1 MASTRKPA
9 ASDGQALAPPITLMV
24 MKNVDGQA
32 KILGKVIVVNENKV
46 RTIRNAIEDINIDA
60 GYIWL
65 ENVRRLGYGPETTL
79 NDEAWVKLK
88 QSIGLLWKPTTK
100 KKSFTDWQNQMK
112 EYYSPNNFEPN
123 FDWHQMYRNFD
134 RQENP
139 LAILIDFGDNEV
151 VSI

>member
-1 MASTRKPA
+1 MASARKPA

-65 ENVRRLGYGPETTL
+65 DNLRRIGYGPETTL
-79 NDEAWVKLK
+79 NDESWVKLK
-88 QSIGLLWKPTTK
+88 QKIGLLWKPIR
-100 KKSFTDWQNQMK
+100 KKSFAEWQNQMT
-112 EYYSPNNFEPN
+112 EYYSPNNFEQN
-123 FDWHQMYRNFD
+123 FDWQKMYRNFD
-134 RQENP
+134 RAENP
-139 LAILIDFGDNEV
+139 LAILIDFGDAEV
-151 VSI
+151 VSL